1 MSSQSAR
8 TLINLSTGLSTG
20 LSGYVIGRNQ
30 TKKEPTNYELNE
42 LNELNTSKKIQDE
55 IQDDYIDISKVIMWR
70 AID

>member
-20 LSGYVIGRNQ
+20 LSGYVIGRNR
-30 TKKEPTNYELNE
+30 TKQEFNKYKQNNDELNK
-42 LNELNTSKKIQDE
+42 LNNKKQD
-55 IQDDYIDISKVIMWR
+55 IHTDISKVIMWR

>member
-8 TLINLSTGLSTG
+8 TLIHLSTGLSTG

-30 TKKEPTNYELNE
+30 TKKETTKCELSEKYINTNK
-42 LNELNTSKKIQDE
+42 T
-55 IQDDYIDISKVIMWR
+55 IQDDYIDISKIIMWR